1 MGLFLPPEIWRLI
14 FSCLIRTDVKVAR
27 LVCRLFNTQASP
39 YLIDTAIAGSEPE
52 TRARFIAISKH
63 EFFPTYVKTIIFS
76 VCSLDREYA
85 TVNDYYDELRT
96 RYEDSEKPLPT
107 LEQYEEHWHDYQRV
121 YKNQVELQ
129 RGGDDERY
137 IQDSVGRMPNI
148 EHLVLSCN
156 AWKLASHPLNKLWCP
171 SDYNIIKPGLDP
183 RSGPYQ
189 FPHGFRVMSSA
200 LLSRSVR
207 LSSFLMKSR
216 HVNDSL
222 RTSCFSKM
230 TQELF
235 RPLRKIALN
244 LNTRFDRR
252 LSSATMVWACL
263 SVAEA
268 LESLE
273 IEFERQDNANTFS
286 GLFVPTWP
294 KLYHLKLR
302 GIDIEY
308 DLFTAFYQRH
318 SKSLLSLHFEVIVLI
333 GGSWEILLQKMREG
347 DERRDLTDVW
357 LKELYDD
364 DTGEESAWGRG
375 VGADKYRLLEAEE
388 YLLQGGEN
396 PFTNNRF
403 QIL

>member
-1 MGLFLPPEIWRLI
+1 MGLFLPPEIWCLV

-27 LVCRLFNTQASP
+27 LVCHLFNDKASP
-39 YLIDTAIAGSEPE
+39 YLIDTAIAGFEPE

-63 EFFPTYVKTIIFS
+63 EVFRMYVKTIIFS
-76 VCSLDREYA
+76 VCSLDREYT
-85 TVNDYYDELRT
+85 TVTDYYDELKT
-96 RYEDSEKPLPT
+96 RYKDAEKPLPT
-107 LEQYEEHWHDYQRV
+107 LEECGKHWHDYQRI

-171 SDYNIIKPGLDP
+171 SGYNIIKPGLDP
-183 RSGPYQ
+183 PSGPYQ

-200 LLSRSVR
+200 LSGVR

-216 HVNDSL
+216 RVNDSL
-222 RTSCFSKM
+222 RTSCFSEK
-230 TQELF
+230 TKELF

-244 LNTRFDRR
+244 LNARFDPR

-263 SVAEA
+263 SVAKA

-273 IEFERQDNANTFS
+273 IAFERQDNANTFS
-286 GLFVPTWP
+286 GLFVRTWP
-294 KLYHLKLR
+294 KLNHLKLR
-302 GIDIEY
+302 GIDITY
-308 DLFTAFYQRH
+308 DLFITFYQRH

-333 GGSWEILLQKMREG
+333 GGYWEILFQKMREG
-347 DERRDLTDVW
+347 DERRHLTDVW

-364 DTGEESAWGRG
+364 ETGEENAWGHG
-375 VGADKYRLLEAEE
+375 VGADKYRLEEAEK

-396 PFTNNRF
+396 PFTNDRF